1 MATATA
7 TSQTESTLQ
16 DPPIGP
22 QAITNLTTVESNTI
36 EPMSHNNST
45 PVSMA
50 IGIEPNDIS
59 TWSVLQKRM
68 SLDCQFMH
76 PAEIPAAFIV
86 NNSRQTSTQN
96 TQKLS
101 FNSDAS
107 DSRPNTITQSKIEQ
121 IVDQKISSLKV
132 YVLESDITEAQKAVN
147 SFVELASFLH
157 TLYASFLYPI
167 YHPYPLKLLPNMT
180 IYEKKL
186 SSQLLQRYPQ
196 ITPEEM
202 IAKLIAIGVVDAT
215 RCKVL
220 SVSEY
225 VNSLLLQ
232 GYKKIDA

>member
-1 MATATA
+1 MAETLFHILLPTEWQKHPITPNIAPLEITPNTLNSSDENHSFSPASSVATAPA
-7 TSQTESTLQ
+7 SSQPESTLQ

-68 SLDCQFMH
+68 SLDCQFMQ
-76 PAEIPAAFIV
+76 PAEIPAAFIG
-86 NNSRQTSTQN
+86 NNSRQTSTLN
-96 TQKLS
+96 TQKQS

-132 YVLESDITEAQKAVN
+132 YVLESDITEAQKAVK
-147 SFVELASFLH
+147 SVVELASF
-157 TLYASFLYPI
+157 
-167 YHPYPLKLLPNMT
+167 
-180 IYEKKL
+180 
-186 SSQLLQRYPQ
+186 
-196 ITPEEM
+196 
-202 IAKLIAIGVVDAT
+202 
-215 RCKVL
+215 
-220 SVSEY
+220 
-225 VNSLLLQ
+225 
-232 GYKKIDA
+232 